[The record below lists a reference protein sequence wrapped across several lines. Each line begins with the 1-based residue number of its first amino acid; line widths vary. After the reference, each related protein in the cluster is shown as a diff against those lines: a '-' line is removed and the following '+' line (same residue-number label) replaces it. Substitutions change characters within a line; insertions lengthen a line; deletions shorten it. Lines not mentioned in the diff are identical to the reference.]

1 MIKLF
6 DRVCKIEKHIA
17 MFGIV
22 VLTLCIFL
30 GAVSRTLGKPLSWT
44 TDIGML
50 MLTWSTFLGGDIAF
64 REGRL
69 ANLDIVVA
77 KFPKPV
83 QKTLVVIIY
92 TIILIFLCSLVYL
105 GARLTYTTRFRTFNG
120 VPNFSYAWVTVSIPC
135 SALFMI
141 VTAIKRLIALLK
153 TNERSVIA
161 KM

>member
-1 MIKLF
+1 MNTLF
-6 DRVCKIEKHIA
+6 NRICKIEKYFA

-77 KFPKPV
+77 KFPKSI

-92 TIILIFLCSLVYL
+92 AIIIIFLCSLVYL
-105 GARLTYTTRFRTFNG
+105 GTRLTYTTRFRTFNG
-120 VPNFSYAWVTVSIPC
+120 VPNFSFAWVTVSLPC
-135 SALFMI
+135 SAVFMI
-141 VTAIKRLIALLK
+141 VTAVKRVIVLLK
-153 TNERSVIA
+153 SNDCSAIA